1 MADIITLAA
10 EARDRAGRG
19 PARAVRRTG
28 NVPGVI
34 YGDRKS
40 PELIQMDRREI
51 EREMGRGGFFARLYD
66 LKVNGSTQRV
76 LPRDVGLDPVTDRPI
91 SVDFLRLAP
100 DSRVT
105 VHVPMELRDLDKS
118 PGIKKGGVVNIV
130 RHTIELVCRADSIP
144 EKIIG
149 SLEGF
154 EIGDSLH
161 ISAIKLPEGV
171 RPTIDRD
178 FTIASVAPPTVVREE
193 AAAPA
198 AAEAAAA
205 ATAPAAGAAAGA
217 APGAAPKAA
226 PGAAPAPAAGA
237 KAPAGG
243 AKAPAA
249 GAKPAGKK

>member
-1 MADIITLAA
+1 MADITTLAA
-10 EARDRAGRG
+10 EARAVAGRG

-28 NVPGVI
+28 NVPGVV
-34 YGDRKS
+34 YGSKKA

-91 SVDFLRLAP
+91 SVDFLRLTP
-100 DSRVT
+100 ESRVT
-105 VHVPMELRDLDKS
+105 VHVPMELRDHDKS

-144 EKIIG
+144 EKIVG

-154 EIGDSLH
+154 DIGDSLH

-171 RPTIDRD
+171 RPTIARN
-178 FTIASVAPPTVVREE
+178 FTIASVAPPTVVRDE
-193 AAAPA
+193 AVAPA

-205 ATAPAAGAAAGA
+205 AAAAPATGAGAGA
-217 APGAAPKAA
+217 APGSAPKAA
-226 PGAAPAPAAGA
+226 PGAAAAPAAGGKAPAAGA
-237 KAPAGG
+237 KAPA
-243 AKAPAA
+243 
-249 GAKPAGKK
+249 AKPAGKK